1 LYLLQ
6 RYPKYGVQEIE
17 RHATSLALVEG
28 SARHEAA
35 QLVKNTFGQLSLP
48 TQENILLQMDA
59 GPDEE
64 EVRKWFAFI
73 GKEATPESLAQFG
86 TVWRAQRFALVAD
99 QVPAAWTER
108 VNEIIKSA
116 GTVRQLEATD
126 DKAVLIGPSGPK
138 TTEQLDQLGPDG
150 VIAYLRTWRSAEG
163 EESTPEGLGRSLE
176 ALIINHPEPYAE
188 RAEAFDIPDPTYVRF
203 LFSGLETALRQGKS
217 FPWEPVIRLAKWASI
232 NPGQY
237 PEGQR
242 S

>member
-126 DKAVLIGPSGPK
+126 DKAQPRGRRARQKVW
-138 TTEQLDQLGPDG
+138 G
-150 VIAYLRTWRSAEG
+150 VRWK
-163 EESTPEGLGRSLE
+163 RSLSITRNPTRKE
-176 ALIINHPEPYAE
+176 RKHLIFPIRPM
-188 RAEAFDIPDPTYVRF
+188 FVSF
-203 LFSGLETALRQGKS
+203 LADWK
-217 FPWEPVIRLAKWASI
+217 PH
-232 NPGQY
+232 
-237 PEGQR
+237 
-242 S
+242 